1 MKLKLRY
8 LENLSLRHMEDR
20 GPGCFDFDLF
30 TTYLLKKGDFVAAI
44 VVSITS
50 IYRSI
55 CSLIKQRMMLN
66 SGFMA

>member
-1 MKLKLRY
+1 
-8 LENLSLRHMEDR
+8 MEDR